1 MTPLEYRLLEQ
12 NLSGKSDELLLY
24 FIYLSQE
31 RLASSFE
38 DFFRKNYNWSPNQT
52 RVMCYLKF
60 QRIISMSELA
70 SLVRSSRQ
78 HMTQIVDSLVKLDL
92 AERKYDP
99 QNRRAVYVQ
108 PTVTGLKR
116 LDTGERRFISHL
128 QRAISKLPAEERQKT
143 IEAIRT
149 VSVFLGNINIEI
161 DDKAD
166 VIF

>member
-1 MTPLEYRLLEQ
+1 
-12 NLSGKSDELLLY
+12 
-24 FIYLSQE
+24 
-31 RLASSFE
+31 
-38 DFFRKNYNWSPNQT
+38 
-52 RVMCYLKF
+52 MCYLKF

-70 SLVRSSRQ
+70 SHVHSSRQ

>member
-1 MTPLEYRLLEQ
+1 MPPLEYRLLEQ

-70 SLVRSSRQ
+70 SLVHSSRQ
-78 HMTQIVDSLVKLDL
+78 HMTQI
-92 AERKYDP
+92 EIG
-99 QNRRAVYVQ
+99 RAHV
-108 PTVTGLKR
+108 
-116 LDTGERRFISHL
+116 
-128 QRAISKLPAEERQKT
+128 
-143 IEAIRT
+143 
-149 VSVFLGNINIEI
+149 
-161 DDKAD
+161 
-166 VIF
+166 

>member
-1 MTPLEYRLLEQ
+1 MPPLEYRLLEQ
-12 NLSGKSDELLLY
+12 NLGGKSDELLLY

-70 SLVRSSRQ
+70 SLVHSSRQ

-116 LDTGERRFISHL
+116 
-128 QRAISKLPAEERQKT
+128 AISKLPAEERQKT

>member
-1 MTPLEYRLLEQ
+1 MPPLEYRLLEQ

-70 SLVRSSRQ
+70 SLVHSSRQ

-92 AERKYDP
+92 AERKY
-99 QNRRAVYVQ
+99 
-108 PTVTGLKR
+108 
-116 LDTGERRFISHL
+116 ERRFISHL